1 MSFTARTR
9 ADLRFGGC
17 PRQQLPPPPS
27 ATRRSPSPTS
37 TMARPPP
44 CTWLGR
50 RVVAVAGVGGAIRA
64 GATYLPAVSLH
75 ILPDQPLLRKNSA
88 TTALNLQ
95 EPTHSSQGMTPS

>member
-27 ATRRSPSPTS
+27 ATGRSPSPTS

-50 RVVAVAGVGGAIRA
+50 RVVAVAGVRGAIRA
-64 GATYLPAVSLH
+64 VATYLPAVTLH
-75 ILPDQPLLRKNSA
+75 LPPDKPLPRMNSA
-88 TTALNLQ
+88 RNPPDWEETS
-95 EPTHSSQGMTPS
+95 HSLIG